1 MIQIYEKHPLTLKAI
16 TFINESNPSNN
27 APYHGIDHLFEVFKF
42 SYTIF
47 ENDTL
52 CKSIKIN
59 KLELLI
65 ACLFH
70 DYNHSTGRLKDS
82 ENISNAIDGLTE
94 FHKIYPEFDLE
105 ISKDIIRATEYPYTL
120 PDEGLTI
127 EQQIIRDSD
136 MCYLFN
142 DISIVKL
149 YQGLRTEFNQNL
161 DDFLSNQSKFLD
173 NVQFYTEK
181 CQQMWS
187 YSYKDVRKKELEM
200 LIKNQ

>member
-1 MIQIYEKHPLTLKAI
+1 MIQIYEQYPLTLKAI
-16 TFINESNPSNN
+16 NFLNENNPSNN

-42 SYTIF
+42 SYSISQF
-47 ENDTL
+47 VPDNDE
-52 CKSIKIN
+52 IN

-70 DYNHSTGRLKDS
+70 DYNHSCGKLKDS
-82 ENISNAIDGLTE
+82 ENISNAIDGLTM
-94 FHKIYPEFDLE
+94 FHKIYPEFDLK
-105 ISKDIIRATEYPYTL
+105 ITKDIIRATEYPYTL
-120 PDEGLTI
+120 PDEDLTI
-127 EQQIIRDSD
+127 EQKIIRDSD

-161 DDFLSNQSKFLD
+161 DVFLSNQGKFLD
-173 NVQFYTEK
+173 NVHFYTDK
-181 CQQMWS
+181 CQLMWS

>member
-1 MIQIYEKHPLTLKAI
+1 MIQIYEQYPLTLKAI
-16 TFINESNPSNN
+16 NFLNENNPSNN

-42 SYTIF
+42 SYSISQF
-47 ENDTL
+47 VPDNDE
-52 CKSIKIN
+52 IN

-70 DYNHSTGRLKDS
+70 DYNHSCGKLKDS
-82 ENISNAIDGLTE
+82 ENISNAIDGLTM
-94 FHKIYPEFDLE
+94 FHKIYPEFDLK
-105 ISKDIIRATEYPYTL
+105 ITKDIIRATEYPYTL
-120 PDEGLTI
+120 SDEDLTI
-127 EQQIIRDSD
+127 EQKIIRDSD

-161 DDFLSNQSKFLD
+161 DVFLSNQGKFLD
-173 NVQFYTEK
+173 NVHFYTDK
-181 CQQMWS
+181 CQLMWS

>member
-1 MIQIYEKHPLTLKAI
+1 MIQIYEEYPLTLKGI
-16 TFINESNPSNN
+16 KFLNENNPSNN
-27 APYHGIDHLFEVFKF
+27 VPYHGIDHLFEVFKF
-42 SYTIF
+42 SYSISQFVT
-47 ENDTL
+47 NDE
-52 CKSIKIN
+52 IN
-59 KLELLI
+59 KLELLM

-70 DYNHSTGRLKDS
+70 DYNHSCGKLKDS
-82 ENISNAIDGLTE
+82 ENISNAIDGLTM

-105 ISKDIIRATEYPYTL
+105 MTKDIILATEYPYTL

-127 EQQIIRDSD
+127 EQKIIRDSD

-161 DDFLSNQSKFLD
+161 DDFLSNQGKFLD
-173 NVQFYTEK
+173 NVHFYTDK

>member
-1 MIQIYEKHPLTLKAI
+1 MIQIYEKYPLTLKVI
-16 TFINESNPSNN
+16 KFLNENNSSNN

-42 SYTIF
+42 SY
-47 ENDTL
+47 
-52 CKSIKIN
+52 SISQFVPNNEIN

-70 DYNHSTGRLKDS
+70 DYNHSCGKLKDS
-82 ENISNAIDGLTE
+82 ENISNAIDGLTM
-94 FHKIYPEFDLE
+94 FHEIHPEFDLE
-105 ISKDIIRATEYPYTL
+105 ITKDIIRATEYPYTL
-120 PDEGLTI
+120 PDEDLTI
-127 EQQIIRDSD
+127 EQKIIRDSD

-161 DDFLSNQSKFLD
+161 DDFLSNQGKFLD
-173 NVQFYTEK
+173 NVHFYTEK